1 MRDTK
6 RYQLNFYVHLEQA
19 YNADNTLKTLRAF
32 INSNI
37 LVFVWRPRFYLGYI
51 EGIATLTEIVY
62 LFSLHTVLSR
72 KTSYFFK
79 DKLYMYTGSCFPFL
93 KQTYKTFLLQKF
105 MYVHVCIYIGIIWKE
120 LRLNG
125 MTNRFKVLIFV
136 FSNILSWYRVIINN
150 RRRTRKNNRA

>member
-6 RYQLNFYVHLEQA
+6 RYQLHFYVHLEQA
-19 YNADNTLKTLRAF
+19 YNGDNTLKTLRAF

-93 KQTYKTFLLQKF
+93 KQT
-105 MYVHVCIYIGIIWKE
+105 
-120 LRLNG
+120 
-125 MTNRFKVLIFV
+125 
-136 FSNILSWYRVIINN
+136 
-150 RRRTRKNNRA
+150 